1 MLKRTQIHYAVCMM
15 LLLLSLLV
23 ALYFENILDIYKR
36 KTFPDNA
43 NLANEDKKNKQG
55 HVCCDFFFFFN
66 FNTLYSFFTT
76 LIVR

>member
-1 MLKRTQIHYAVCMM
+1 MM

-43 NLANEDKKNKQG
+43 DLANEDKKNKQG
-55 HVCCDFFFFFN
+55 QHVCCDFFFN
-66 FNTLYSFFTT
+66 FDTLYSFFTT
-76 LIVR
+76 LVVRQVCIKICGL